1 MFSGAYRKYPTLSF
15 VSCPIKYQISNWLSV
30 FIDAHYMN
38 KSYNKTDYSIN
49 RKQFFFLCDYY
60 CIYACI

>member
-49 RKQFFFLCDYY
+49 RKQIFSM
-60 CIYACI
+60 